1 MTIFLF
7 TLVAV
12 LAAKVVYFHVTSG
25 LIQTYWSLFTFIV
38 SVMKK
43 TLVPWSDVPQLAKS
57 DIAYVTGDPLL
68 RPFYVY
74 EPKLSA
80 FDEVIRA
87 RSAFSTPRTALAD
100 VLEAQYAS
108 LPHTPAVSDHISSL
122 RDDNSFTVTTAH
134 QPCLFLGPL
143 YFIYKA
149 VSTIKLARS
158 ITASNTHGSRVI
170 PVFVLGSEDHDLE
183 ELNHVQLFNKKLVW
197 EPEQRGPVG
206 SIGTATMQP
215 VIEELRTLL
224 GESDAAK
231 SVFNRINSACA
242 GGRSFAEA
250 TQALLHDVFG
260 AYGLVVLNTND
271 TRLKRHFIPSM
282 KDDLLEQTA
291 FRVVGDTIGEL
302 NHAGFRAQAAPREI
316 NLFYMRDGF
325 RERIV
330 REDYLYKVLNTGFSF
345 TESEILSELET
356 HPERF
361 SPNVVLRPL
370 FQEIIL
376 PNLAYVGGGGELAYW
391 LERRA
396 FFELSGVHFPVLVRR
411 HSVMWL
417 EQDVV
422 RKIEKAGFTAA
433 TFFGDTEALIRE
445 FILNHASGEVS
456 LQDEITNL
464 RQIYNMLAAK
474 ALVIDPTLEKAV
486 RAEEV
491 KAVSALEHW
500 EGRLVR
506 SEKQK
511 HETTVNQIRSLKQKL
526 FPNNGLQERTEN
538 FIPYLLKYGDGFVA
552 SLMEQFEPFDPG
564 FLVLQPED

>member
-1 MTIFLF
+1 
-7 TLVAV
+7 
-12 LAAKVVYFHVTSG
+12 
-25 LIQTYWSLFTFIV
+25 
-38 SVMKK
+38 MKK
-43 TLVPWSDVPQLAKS
+43 TLVPWTDVPQLAKS
-57 DIAYVTGDPLL
+57 DVAYVTGDPHL

-74 EPKLSA
+74 EPRAGS

-100 VLEAQYAS
+100 VLEAQYTD
-108 LPHTPAVSDHISSL
+108 LPHIRAVSDHIRSL
-122 RDDNSFTVTTAH
+122 RDERTFTVTTAH

-158 ITASNTHGSRVI
+158 ITENNSHGVRVV

-197 EPEQRGPVG
+197 EPGQRGPVG
-206 SIGTATMQP
+206 SIGADSVQP
-215 VIEELRTLL
+215 VIEELRSLL
-224 GESDAAK
+224 GDSEAALAILK
-231 SVFNRINSACA
+231 RIDSAYTA
-242 GGRSFAEA
+242 GRSFAAA

-260 AYGLVVLNTND
+260 TYGLVVLNTSD
-271 TRLKRHFIPSM
+271 AVLKRHFIPFM

-291 FRVVGDTIGEL
+291 SRVVGDTIREL
-302 NHAGFRAQAAPREI
+302 NNAGFRAQASPREI
-316 NLFYMRDGF
+316 NLFYMRDSF

-330 REDYLYKVLNTGFSF
+330 LENGTYRVLNTDFSF
-345 TESEILSELET
+345 TVNEIMAELDA

-370 FQEIIL
+370 FQELIL

-391 LERRA
+391 LERKS
-396 FFELSGVHFPVLVRR
+396 FFEYSGIHFPVLVRR

-422 RKIEKAGFTAA
+422 RKIEKAGFTPV
-433 TFFGDTEALIRE
+433 TFFGDTENLIKE
-445 FILNHASGEVS
+445 FVLSHASGEVS
-456 LQDEITNL
+456 LQNELADL
-464 RQIYNMLAAK
+464 RRLYDSLANK
-474 ALVIDPTLEKAV
+474 ARIIDPTLENAV

-491 KAVSALEHW
+491 KAVSGLEHW

-506 SEKQK
+506 AEKHR

-552 SLMEQFEPFDPG
+552 SLLEQFEPFDPG
-564 FLVLQPED
+564 FLVLVQDSLPVEKTG

>member
-1 MTIFLF
+1 
-7 TLVAV
+7 
-12 LAAKVVYFHVTSG
+12 
-25 LIQTYWSLFTFIV
+25 
-38 SVMKK
+38 MKK
-43 TLVPWSDVPQLAKS
+43 TLVPWAAVPQLAKS
-57 DIAYVTGDPLL
+57 DVAYTTGDPLL

-74 EPKLSA
+74 EPRA
-80 FDEVIRA
+80 DVFDEVIRT
-87 RSAFSTPRTALAD
+87 RKAFSTPRMALAD
-100 VLEAQYAS
+100 VLEAQYAA
-108 LPHTPAVSDHISSL
+108 LPPIPAVSDHIRSL
-122 RDDNSFTVTTAH
+122 RDSNTFTVTTAH

-149 VSTIKLARS
+149 VSAIKLAQR
-158 ITASNTHGSRVI
+158 ITASNTHGSRVV

-183 ELNHVQLFNKKLVW
+183 ELNHAQLFNKKLVW

-206 SIGTATMQP
+206 SISATTLQTVM
-215 VIEELRTLL
+215 EELRALL
-224 GESDAAK
+224 GESEAAGA
-231 SVFNRINSACA
+231 VFGRISSAYSGA
-242 GGRSFAEA
+242 GSFAGA

-271 TRLKRHFIPSM
+271 AALKRHFIPSM
-282 KDDLLEQTA
+282 KDDLLGQTA
-291 FRVVGDTIGEL
+291 FRVVGDTINQL
-302 NHAGFRAQAAPREI
+302 HQAGFRAQASPREI

-330 REDYLYKVLNTGFSF
+330 LENGIYKVLNTGFSF
-345 TESEILSELET
+345 PEAEILSELDA

-370 FQEIIL
+370 FQEMIL

-391 LERRA
+391 LERRS

-422 RKIEKAGFTAA
+422 RKIEKAGFTPA
-433 TFFGDTEALIRE
+433 TFFGDTETLVRE
-445 FILNHASGEVS
+445 FILSHASGEVS
-456 LQDEITNL
+456 LRDELADL
-464 RQIYNMLAAK
+464 RRIYDSLATK
-474 ALVIDPTLEKAV
+474 ARIIDPTLEKAV

-491 KAVSALEHW
+491 KSVSGLEHW

-506 SEKQK
+506 AEKQK
-511 HETTVNQIRSLKQKL
+511 HETTINQIRSLKQKL

-538 FIPYLLKYGDGFVA
+538 FIPYLLKYGNGFIA
-552 SLMEQFEPFDPG
+552 SLIQQFEPFDPG

>member
-1 MTIFLF
+1 M
-7 TLVAV
+7 
-12 LAAKVVYFHVTSG
+12 
-25 LIQTYWSLFTFIV
+25 FIRF
-38 SVMKK
+38 VMKK
-43 TLVPWSDVPQLAKS
+43 TLVPWTEVPQLAKS
-57 DIAYVTGDPLL
+57 DIAYATGDPLL

-74 EPKLSA
+74 EQQLSV
-80 FDEVIRA
+80 FNEVIEA
-87 RSAFSTPRTALAD
+87 RSAFPTQRTALAD
-100 VLEAQYAS
+100 VLETQYAR
-108 LPHTPAVSDHISSL
+108 LPHIPAVSDHIRSL
-122 RDDNSFTVTTAH
+122 REPNTFTVTTAH

-149 VSTIKLARS
+149 VSAIKLARS
-158 ITASNTHGSRVI
+158 ITNSNTHGSRVVPI
-170 PVFVLGSEDHDLE
+170 FVLGSEDHDLE
-183 ELNHVQLFNKKLVW
+183 ELNHVQLFNRKLVW
-197 EPEQRGPVG
+197 EPGQRGPVG
-206 SIGTATMQP
+206 SIGADTLQP
-215 VIEELRTLL
+215 VMEELRSLL
-224 GESDAAK
+224 GESDAAE
-231 SVFNRINSACA
+231 SVFKRIYSAYA
-242 GGRSFAEA
+242 GGKTFAEA

-260 AYGLVVLNTND
+260 AYGLVVLNTSD
-271 TRLKRHFIPSM
+271 VILKRQFVPFM
-282 KDDLLEQTA
+282 KDDLVRQTA
-291 FRVVGDTIGEL
+291 YRVVGDTISEL
-302 NHAGFRAQAAPREI
+302 GHAGFRAQAAPREI

-330 REDYLYKVLNTGFSF
+330 REENLYKVLNTGFSF
-345 TESEILSELET
+345 TENEILSELEA
-356 HPERF
+356 HPEHF

-370 FQEIIL
+370 FQELIL

-456 LQDEITNL
+456 LRDEITNL
-464 RQIYNMLAAK
+464 RQIYNTLAAK

-564 FLVLQPED
+564 FLVLVPED